1 MDIKNKKILLVGGCG
16 FIGHNL
22 ALYLK
27 ERNADP
33 YILDSLSINN
43 LYSIDNEEVK
53 NKNLYAAILNDRINL
68 LKEKDI
74 KLIIQDARDHQS
86 ISRIYDKIDPD
97 IIIHLAAVSHA
108 NKSNKDPHNTFD
120 HSLRT
125 LENTLDFARNR
136 KKHLIYL
143 SSSMVYGNF
152 DGKEVDEDT
161 ICNPIGI
168 YGTLKLSGELLVKA
182 YNNVFDLPYTII
194 RPSALYGERCVSRR
208 VGQIFIENA
217 IQNLDINI
225 NGSGDEK
232 LDFTYI
238 DDLVQGIYKSC
249 INRNSINQTFNITFG
264 NSRKLSELANLV
276 KSEFPKVKINYVGRE
291 QFMPERG
298 TLNVN
303 KAKKLIDY
311 SPQYKLDEGYIKY
324 IQWYKNFWKNFK
336 NE

>member
-1 MDIKNKKILLVGGCG
+1 MSNKNPFLNWHHPTKVYFGKSVLLQLSKLIEENFPLIKNILIVTGKY
-16 FIGHNL
+16 H
-22 ALYLK
+22 LK
-27 ERNADP
+27 SNE
-33 YILDSLSINN
+33 YFNN
-43 LYSIDNEEVK
+43 
-53 NKNLYAAILNDRINL
+53 
-68 LKEKDI
+68 
-74 KLIIQDARDHQS
+74 S
-86 ISRIYDKIDPD
+86 ISNLNSLNVEIYDKIDPD

-125 LENTLDFARNR
+125 LENTLDFAKNK
-136 KKHLIYL
+136 KKHVIYL

-152 DGKEVDEDT
+152 DGKEVDENT

-225 NGSGDEK
+225 NGSGDET

-238 DDLVQGIYKSC
+238 EDLIQGIYKSC
-249 INRNSINQTFNITFG
+249 VKRNSINQTFNITYG
-264 NSRKLSELANLV
+264 NSRKLSELAELV
-276 KSEFPKVKINYVGRE
+276 QSEFPNIKINYIGRE
-291 QFMPERG
+291 KFMPERG

-303 KAKKLIDY
+303 KARKI
-311 SPQYKLDEGYIKY
+311 IR
-324 IQWYKNFWKNFK
+324 F
-336 NE
+336 